1 MSQMQAR
8 TESHTAAGIA
18 LGVIAFGWWGMF
30 PLYLRALHPASAN
43 EILAHRVAWA
53 AVFLTVLAAARFQ
66 IRAVL
71 QLLLETRTLV
81 LLSASTVLIAVNWW
95 VYTWAVNSN
104 HVLQASLGYYL
115 NPLVNVL
122 LGFVFLR
129 ERLRRVQWIAVA
141 VAFTGVGFLIAR
153 MLEQTLGGAASDAGR
168 PTLLVTFIPL
178 VLALSFGMYGLLRKV
193 ASVDSVNGLTLET
206 VLLAPLC
213 FAYILHE
220 YRQASSTFL
229 THGFTAHDALLV
241 GSGAVTAVPL
251 LCFTAAARRLRL
263 ATLGM
268 IQYIAPTGQFLL
280 AVFRFGEQFTTAHK
294 VAFACIWTA
303 VALYS
308 LDAWRASRPG
318 LKAQ

>member
-1 MSQMQAR
+1 MLER
-8 TESHTAAGIA
+8 RESHTAAGVT
-18 LGVIAFGWWGMF
+18 LGVVAFGWWGMF

-53 AVFLTVLAAARFQ
+53 AVFLVLLAVARSQ
-66 IRAVL
+66 VRAVL
-71 QLLLETRTLV
+71 QLLLETRTLM

-129 ERLRRVQWIAVA
+129 ERLRRAQWIAVA
-141 VAFTGVGFLIAR
+141 IALTGIGFLIAR
-153 MLEQTLGGAASDAGR
+153 MLEQTLGGDGAPEDR

-178 VLALSFGMYGLLRKV
+178 VLAVSFGSYGLLRKV

-213 FAYILHE
+213 FAYIMHE

-229 THGFTAHDALLV
+229 TNGFTAHDALLV

-280 AVFRFGEQFTTAHK
+280 AVLRFGEEFTNAHK
-294 VAFACIWTA
+294 VAFACIWIA
-303 VALYS
+303 VAMYS
-308 LDAWRASRPG
+308 FDAWRASKPV